1 MFPCTIT
8 CSLICSLKYSLG
20 VKAVELL
27 TQADCPTARG
37 LCWDLLQIQ
46 WSSAYEIARADDA
59 GGTSGRMSTIFGS
72 YGQPKVWT
80 IQRGEHGCF
89 FHANQASCYMLLWR
103 KHGYRT
109 EENLESHGVHFAEA
123 KGFTKSQD
131 TCYRAH
137 YWDVLV
143 EVWILDSFESRSHR
157 HCTKQRLQVSFSS
170 IIAAST
176 GYLLI
181 CLLRHEDP
189 THFFS
194 SSVWEKFCEC
204 DASISTTHHY
214 LEDKPWGQGEQRNK
228 LILHFKQVSDCKW
241 TN

>member
-1 MFPCTIT
+1 MLRPA
-8 CSLICSLKYSLG
+8 SNP
-20 VKAVELL
+20 VELSL
-27 TQADCPTARG
+27 WDCTCRWRRRHKGSHEYHFWVIWPTQSLNDSERRT
-37 LCWDLLQIQ
+37 
-46 WSSAYEIARADDA
+46 
-59 GGTSGRMSTIFGS
+59 RM
-72 YGQPKVWT
+72 
-80 IQRGEHGCF
+80 F

-123 KGFTKSQD
+123 KGFAKSQD

-137 YWDVLV
+137 F
-143 EVWILDSFESRSHR
+143 FESRSHR

-194 SSVWEKFCEC
+194 SSAANVTLQSAQRIIIWRINLGGKGNNGTNWSC
-204 DASISTTHHY
+204 I
-214 LEDKPWGQGEQRNK
+214 LDK
-228 LILHFKQVSDCKW
+228 
-241 TN
+241 

>member
-59 GGTSGRMSTIFGS
+59 GGTRGRMSTIFGS

-123 KGFTKSQD
+123 KEFTKSQRVYKVAGHLLQSPLLGCVSWSLD
-131 TCYRAH
+131 IGQLRIMLPQTLYKAALAGVLQQHYRSIDRISPDLPLAAR
-137 YWDVLV
+137 
-143 EVWILDSFESRSHR
+143 RSNPF
-157 HCTKQRLQVSFSS
+157 L
-170 IIAAST
+170 
-176 GYLLI
+176 
-181 CLLRHEDP
+181 
-189 THFFS
+189 
-194 SSVWEKFCEC
+194 
-204 DASISTTHHY
+204 
-214 LEDKPWGQGEQRNK
+214 
-228 LILHFKQVSDCKW
+228 
-241 TN
+241 

>member
-1 MFPCTIT
+1 MLRPA
-8 CSLICSLKYSLG
+8 SNP
-20 VKAVELL
+20 VELSL
-27 TQADCPTARG
+27 WDCTCRWRRRHKGSHEYHFWVIWPTQSLNDSERRT
-37 LCWDLLQIQ
+37 
-46 WSSAYEIARADDA
+46 
-59 GGTSGRMSTIFGS
+59 RM
-72 YGQPKVWT
+72 
-80 IQRGEHGCF
+80 F

-109 EENLESHGVHFAEA
+109 EENLESHGVQFAEA
-123 KGFTKSQD
+123 KGFAKSQD
-131 TCYRAH
+131 TYYRAH
-137 YWDVLV
+137 YWDLLV

-157 HCTKQRLQVSFSS
+157 HCTEQRLQVSFSS

-189 THFFS
+189 TQFFS
-194 SSVWEKFCEC
+194 SSAANGTLQSAQRIIIWR
-204 DASISTTHHY
+204 IN
-214 LEDKPWGQGEQRNK
+214 LWGQGEQRNK